1 MRLNDAL
8 RRAPDEYPIEAYQRA
23 NHFIR
28 VILRD
33 NADRLTQ
40 QQIKTL
46 RGQALK
52 GDIEGAYRGLAKITG
67 RAEDD

>member
-8 RRAPDEYPIEAYQRA
+8 RRAPETYPIEAYQRA

-33 NADRLTQ
+33 NADRLTH
-40 QQIKTL
+40 QQIKVL

-52 GDIEGAYRGLAKITG
+52 GDLNGAYRGLAKIIG
-67 RAEDD
+67 RAEDG

>member
-8 RRAPDEYPIEAYQRA
+8 RRAPETYPIEAYQRA

-40 QQIKTL
+40 QQIRTL

>member
-8 RRAPDEYPIEAYQRA
+8 RRAPDTYPIEAYQRA

-33 NADRLTQ
+33 NADRLTY
-40 QQIKTL
+40 QQIRTL

-52 GDIEGAYRGLAKITG
+52 GDLNGAYRGLAKIIG
-67 RAEDD
+67 RTEDG

>member
-1 MRLNDAL
+1 MRLNEARL
-8 RRAPDEYPIEAYQRA
+8 RAPETYPIEAYQRA

-40 QQIKTL
+40 QQIRTL

-52 GDIEGAYRGLAKITG
+52 GDINGAYRGLAKIIG
-67 RAEDD
+67 RTADD